1 MRFCFNFHATR
12 SQKKIELRRRLF
24 LSTTPPAPFKYG
36 YWSYGCG
43 STRLNE
49 PIALVV
55 NMELKKIWTS
65 VTYEE
70 PIILIIKADHSFL
83 HLRSLKVVPKIWLDL
98 WKIHL
103 QQLVVVHG
111 GSSRSGSLK
120 GSMDKVPQGW
130 CLDRE
135 SMFRIHVFKC
145 RTPRGYSWEL
155 LVGVCRA
162 VPQMLTLFQ
171 TKNCHFSHP
180 FSDQTSKI
188 QTRFQIW
195 PLGRNYVIIT

>member
-55 NMELKKIWTS
+55 NMELKKIWAS

-111 GSSRSGSLK
+111 GSSWSGSVK

-130 CLDRE
+130 SLDRE
-135 SMFRIHVFKC
+135 SRFRIHVFKC
-145 RTPRGYSWEL
+145 WTPRGYSWGL
-155 LVGVCRA
+155 LVGVCPRF
-162 VPQMLTLFQ
+162 PKSWPYFRP
-171 TKNCHFSHP
+171 KNVIF
-180 FSDQTSKI
+180 F
-188 QTRFQIW
+188 TRFQTR
-195 PLGRNYVIIT
+195 PLKSRPVFRSGH

>member
-55 NMELKKIWTS
+55 NMELKKIWAS

-83 HLRSLKVVPKIWLDL
+83 HLRSLKVVPKISLDL

-111 GSSRSGSLK
+111 GSPWSGSLK
-120 GSMDKVPQGW
+120 GSMDQAPQGW
-130 CLDRE
+130 SLNRE

-145 RTPRGYSWEL
+145 RTPRGVL
-155 LVGVCRA
+155 LGTLGGGVPRGS
-162 VPQMLTLFQ
+162 PNLDPISDQKMSFFFIRFQ
-171 TKNCHFSHP
+171 T
-180 FSDQTSKI
+180 
-188 QTRFQIW
+188 R
-195 PLGRNYVIIT
+195 PLKSIPVFRSGH